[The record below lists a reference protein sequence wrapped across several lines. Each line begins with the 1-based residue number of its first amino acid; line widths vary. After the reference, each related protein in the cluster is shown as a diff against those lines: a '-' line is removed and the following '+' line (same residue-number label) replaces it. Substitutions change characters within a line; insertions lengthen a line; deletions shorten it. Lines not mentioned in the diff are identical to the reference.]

1 MSEDLISGSC
11 VGNTKPLILP
21 GPRALPMHNLW
32 QGLTEKSVSSA
43 LRWSAM
49 YWTPSTARVRAG
61 DRGRCW
67 GGTLVPPV
75 LSTVTGD
82 TGDGS
87 LHVHL
92 HGEVWSDT
100 GSWDGRAFREAG
112 EPVGLLSAREA
123 APSWETQ
130 YWILRDRQRMPP
142 SAASW
147 ELDTCWTLRDLAL
160 ISTGAPLL
168 LGG

>member
-1 MSEDLISGSC
+1 
-11 VGNTKPLILP
+11 
-21 GPRALPMHNLW
+21 
-32 QGLTEKSVSSA
+32 
-43 LRWSAM
+43 M

-67 GGTLVPPV
+67 GGALVPRA

-92 HGEVWSDT
+92 HGEAWSDG

-112 EPVGLLSAREA
+112 EPVGWLSATEA
-123 APSWETQ
+123 APSRETQ
-130 YWILRDRQRMPP
+130 YWMLRDRHRMTP

-160 ISTGAPLL
+160 MSIGTPVL